1 MKAAVLTGFGAPDVV
16 RIAER
21 PTPKINPDQVLVKL
35 HASTVNSGDARIRSK
50 NVPKGFG
57 FIMSLVFGFN
67 TPRKEVLG
75 TVFAGEVTEVG
86 ANATGFK
93 VGDLV
98 YGSTEMKMG
107 AHAEFVAIKADAA
120 IVPLPNGLDA
130 TEAASLVFGGT
141 TALYFIDKSGLG
153 SGQRIL
159 VNAAA
164 GSVGLAITQIASA
177 MGAHVTAVASTRNH
191 DFLREM
197 GADEVI
203 DYKSTDLRKLN
214 QKFDVVADCLGTLPF
229 AQHRHLLVKG
239 GRFAQIT
246 GTLCEMLTALLQ
258 SATSTYKIVG
268 GTALATKSSLEN
280 LSKLAE
286 AGALKSVIDKTFA
299 FDDIQQ
305 AYAHVDTGHKRG
317 NVVLTY

>member
-1 MKAAVLTGFGAPDVV
+1 MKAAVLTGFGGPEVV
-16 RIAER
+16 RIAQR
-21 PTPKINPDQVLVKL
+21 PTPKIKPEQVLVKL

-67 TPRKEVLG
+67 TPRKEILG
-75 TVFAGEVTEVG
+75 TVFAGEVIEFG
-86 ANATGFK
+86 ANVTGFK
-93 VGDLV
+93 TGDMI

-107 AHAEFVAIKADAA
+107 AHAEFVAIKASDAIA
-120 IVPLPNGLDA
+120 PLPKGLDPA
-130 TEAASLVFGGT
+130 EAASLVFGGT
-141 TALYFIDKSGLG
+141 TAMFFIDKSGLG
-153 SGQRIL
+153 SGQRVL

-177 MGAHVTAVASTRNH
+177 KGAHVTAIASARNH
-191 DFLREM
+191 EFLRKM

-203 DYKSTDLRKLN
+203 DYKTTDLRRLN

-229 AQHRHLLVKG
+229 ARHRHLLVKG

-246 GTLCEMLTALLQ
+246 GTLCEMLTAPFQ
-258 SATSTYKIVG
+258 SALSPYKIVG
-268 GTALATKSSLEN
+268 GTALATKTSLEA

-286 AGALKSVIDKTFA
+286 AGTLAPVIDKTFA
-299 FDDIQQ
+299 FEDIQQ
-305 AYAHVDTGHKRG
+305 AYTHVDTGHKRG
-317 NVVLTY
+317 NVVLAH